1 MLDDLKYLPPWEW
14 PEDAKERLV
23 AALGADDP
31 EVRRTAAELAHH
43 AMDDELAA
51 VVLER
56 ATSAD
61 EDEEVRAR
69 AAIALGPSLE
79 ECDIEGFD
87 HEISEPPLAEALFER
102 IVTGLERLYREAS
115 APKLVRRYALE
126 AAVRAPRP
134 WQTAAV
140 RAAWASDDMEWRATA
155 AFCMGWLRD
164 LDGELGEALGASDP
178 AILAAA
184 VRGAAGGGRQ
194 LTPATERRLVE
205 VLREAEDPDLIHDAI
220 EALAG
225 GETDAARE
233 LLEELS
239 DSDDEETAE
248 LAAEALMMRGVGV
261 PDDEDW

>member
-1 MLDDLKYLPPWEW
+1 MLDDLKYRPPWEW

-23 AALGADDP
+23 AALGAVDVDQ
-31 EVRRTAAELAHH
+31 RRTAAALASD

-56 ATSAD
+56 AMAAD
-61 EDEEVRAR
+61 EDEEVRAS

-87 HEISEPPLAEALFER
+87 HEIAEPPLAEAVFER
-102 IVTGLERLYREAS
+102 IATGLERLYREPS
-115 APKLVRRYALE
+115 APKLVRRRALE

-140 RAAWASDDMEWRATA
+140 RAAWASGDTEWQATA

-164 LDGELGEALGASDP
+164 LDGELAEALGASDP
-178 AILAAA
+178 SVVAAA

-194 LTPATERRLVE
+194 LTPKIERRIVE
-205 VLREAEDPDLIHDAI
+205 VLREAEDPALIHDAI
-220 EALAG
+220 EALAS
-225 GETDAARE
+225 GETDASSE

-239 DSDDEETAE
+239 ESDDEEIAE
-248 LAAEALMMRGVGV
+248 LAEEALTMRGLTA